1 MQKMPEHPVN
11 NPSTPFDS
19 VQGKPLRTS
28 PSTGPGLPAARL
40 PDGQGQAGLSPADS
54 AQNSGYRP
62 RLLKGYQE
70 RIVPAMKKE
79 YGYANSLAVPRL
91 AKIVVNMGIGEAV
104 TDPKSIEKSAKELG
118 MITGQKPKVNKAR
131 KAISNFKIKQGM
143 NIGAHVTLRK
153 YRMYEFLDRLISVAF
168 PRIKDFRGFSP
179 RSFDGQGNY
188 SFGLKEQNIF
198 TEVDVDKL
206 ERPQGMDI
214 TIVTTARTNKE
225 ALGLLK
231 MFGFPFKG
239 Q

>member
-11 NPSTPFDS
+11 NPSTPL
-19 VQGKPLRTS
+19 PAAE
-28 PSTGPGLPAARL
+28 PSTGSLKVSSPS
-40 PDGQGQAGLSPADS
+40 AGSPP
-54 AQNSGYRP
+54 NGYRP
-62 RLLKGYQE
+62 RLLKDYQE

-91 AKIVVNMGIGEAV
+91 VKIVVNMGVGEAV

-118 MITGQKPKVNKAR
+118 MITGQKPRVNKAR

-153 YRMYEFLDRLISVAF
+153 YRMYEFLDRLISVSF

-188 SFGLKEQNIF
+188 SLGLKEQNIF
-198 TEVDVDKL
+198 PEVEIDKL

-214 TIVTTARTNKE
+214 TIVTTAGTDKE
-225 ALGLLK
+225 AFGLLK
-231 MFGFPFKG
+231 LFGFPFKG
-239 Q
+239 QT